1 MFLQVTVK
9 AMVHAISVPASTQ
22 QDQVYTNV
30 METLVAD
37 EVDRQLDTLPP
48 RVLRFIK
55 QAEVETYALN
65 RLPALYAS
73 STQGLTY
80 QRKRAQ
86 KEFKTKITEAVR
98 QALAAVQVD
107 PLRLS
112 NPLDMDANG
121 DAQAVLEALKATFNR
136 PDLDWSTALK
146 EIKRLQA
153 VSQDNTA
160 SGQPPSTAAWRPGTS
175 GKELAWKNRTRSSEK
190 SAFDWSDRRYRL

>member
-1 MFLQVTVK
+1 
-9 AMVHAISVPASTQ
+9 MVHAISVPAQTQ
-22 QDQVYTNV
+22 PDQVYTNV

-37 EVDRQLDTLPP
+37 EVDRQLDKLPP

-55 QAEVETYALN
+55 RAEVETYALN

-73 STQGLTY
+73 STQGFTY

-86 KEFKTKITEAVR
+86 REFKVQLAEAVR

-112 NPLDMDANG
+112 NPLDVNANG
-121 DAQAVLEALKATFNR
+121 DAQAVLEALKTTFNR
-136 PDLDWSTALK
+136 PDLDWSTALQ
-146 EIKRLQA
+146 ELKRLQN

-160 SGQPPSTAAWRPGTS
+160 SDQSRSNTAWRPGTY
-175 GKELAWKNRTRSSEK
+175 SS
-190 SAFDWSDRRYRL
+190 RQLH